1 MITRTHVVT
10 TALAAALMMSAIGAC
25 THKTSPPARAEAAI
39 PAYDPVPA
47 PPPAQLMTRSSNRY
61 EAELRSGN
69 RDEVLQE
76 ADGAMRWLRET
87 MVGKDY
93 RH

>member
-1 MITRTHVVT
+1 MITRTRVRT
-10 TALAAALMMSAIGAC
+10 IALAAALMMSGIGAC
-25 THKTSPPARAEAAI
+25 THKISPAARAEAAI
-39 PAYDPVPA
+39 RAYDSVAA
-47 PPPAQLMTRSSNRY
+47 PPPAQLMTRSSNLY
-61 EAELRSGN
+61 ASEPRSGS
-69 RDEVLQE
+69 RDEALQE